1 MGETSIQKVAPTATL
16 SPVPLQAVPAAAAIP
31 TPTSIA
37 LIQEGDHAGGVVV
50 QDRVMQQ
57 HRWIEKLVFIAI
69 FLALYAIMKK
79 QGPMY
84 VCVTV
89 FVCLNQ

>member
-16 SPVPLQAVPAAAAIP
+16 SPVPLQVVPAAAAIP
-31 TPTSIA
+31 TPTPMA
-37 LIQEGDHAGGVVV
+37 LIQECGQAGGVVV

-57 HRWIEKLVFIAI
+57 LTWIEKLVFVAI

-79 QGPMY
+79 
-84 VCVTV
+84 
-89 FVCLNQ
+89 